1 MHCTLWGKDL
11 LTCYI
16 KFSTVLCFSSCFC
29 ILHTLYLKNKK
40 RINLRTSQVPTMFIN
55 ELAELK
61 KMKVDLSSL
70 RTGIMA
76 GSICPEQVMRNV
88 MEKMHMTD
96 VTIA

>member
-1 MHCTLWGKDL
+1 ML
-11 LTCYI
+11 LHG
-16 KFSTVLCFSSCFC
+16 STTHFISVYT
-29 ILHTLYLKNKK
+29 ILKTKPTNFL
-40 RINLRTSQVPTMFIN
+40 TDQVPTMFIN

-61 KMKVDLSSL
+61 KMKIDLSSL

>member
-1 MHCTLWGKDL
+1 
-11 LTCYI
+11 
-16 KFSTVLCFSSCFC
+16 
-29 ILHTLYLKNKK
+29 
-40 RINLRTSQVPTMFIN
+40 MFIN

-61 KMKVDLSSL
+61 KMKIDLSSL